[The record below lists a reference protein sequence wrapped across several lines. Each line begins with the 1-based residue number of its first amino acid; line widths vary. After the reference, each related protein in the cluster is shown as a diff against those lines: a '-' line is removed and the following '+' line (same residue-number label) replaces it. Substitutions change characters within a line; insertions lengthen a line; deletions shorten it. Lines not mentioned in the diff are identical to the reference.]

1 MKNVATIAML
11 GFACL
16 TLPHPALAQK
26 KSKPKPAITKPAEPA
41 LPAVCPLATGET
53 LVTLVTSKGP
63 IEVAIDAQRAP
74 ITGGNFLRYVDS
86 RKMDGALFYRVMKL
100 GAEGSGEGVIQG
112 GQRNP
117 EKIMPA
123 IAHEP
128 TTQTGLS
135 HVEGSLSMARGAPGS
150 ATSDFFV
157 MMKDIK
163 AFDAN
168 PSQPGDNLGY
178 AVFGHVTKGMDIV
191 RAIYADPIDPAKGPL
206 VGQMLA
212 APVDIKR
219 ARRTPL
225 LKADD
230 PTCVAATQPVP
241 EAPAATPDSTSST

>member
-1 MKNVATIAML
+1 MKTAVPFISL
-11 GFACL
+11 GLSL
-16 TLPHPALAQK
+16 TLAFSLGAQPAFAQK
-26 KSKPKPAITKPAEPA
+26 KSKPKPAITKPVEAA

-63 IEVAIDAQRAP
+63 VEVAIDAKRAP

-100 GAEGSGEGVIQG
+100 GEAGSGEGVIQG

-123 IAHEP
+123 IVHEP

-135 HVEGSLSMARGAPGS
+135 HVEGALSMARGRPGS

-191 RAIYADPIDPAKGPL
+191 RIIYADPIDPAKGPL
-206 VGQMLA
+206 IGQMLA
-212 APVDIKR
+212 NPVTIKR
-219 ARRTPL
+219 ARRMPL

-230 PTCVAATQPVP
+230 PACVVAAP
-241 EAPAATPDSTSST
+241 ATPAD

>member
-1 MKNVATIAML
+1 MKTIASIISLAL
-11 GFACL
+11 GLACFSS
-16 TLPHPALAQK
+16 PALAQK
-26 KSKPKPAITKPAEPA
+26 RSKPKPAMAKKAEPA
-41 LPAVCPLATGET
+41 IPAVCPLTSGEA
-53 LVTLVTSKGP
+53 LVTLVTDKGP
-63 IEVAIDAQRAP
+63 IEVAIDAKRAP
-74 ITGGNFLRYVDS
+74 ITGGNFLKYIDS

-100 GAEGSGEGVIQG
+100 GQPGSGEGVVQG

-135 HVEGSLSMARGAPGS
+135 HVEGALSMARGAPGT

-178 AVFGHVTKGMDIV
+178 AVFGHVTKGMDLM
-191 RAIYADPIDPAKGPL
+191 RAIYADPIDPTKGPL

-212 APVDIKR
+212 KPTIITR

-230 PTCVAATQPVP
+230 PTCA
-241 EAPAATPDSTSST
+241 APAPVAQPQPTAQPAS